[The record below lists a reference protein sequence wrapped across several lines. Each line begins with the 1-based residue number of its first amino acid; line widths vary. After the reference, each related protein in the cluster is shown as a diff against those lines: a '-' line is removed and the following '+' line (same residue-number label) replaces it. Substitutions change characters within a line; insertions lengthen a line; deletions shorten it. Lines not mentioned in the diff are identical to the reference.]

1 MYLNNISSNL
11 TFKNVSV
18 NNAHS
23 NLLSVNNALISSPS
37 KIQFAQNISELAQKQ
52 TTQANR
58 SDSSLSLIALL
69 FLLASFGIMAYR
81 GKLSSKSG
89 AKDAEKTSTQ
99 KFNDSFDRF
108 KTFSKEKLENLKKE
122 IKEVGLKLKKFFSE
136 NFSSNKSK

>member
-37 KIQFAQNISELAQKQ
+37 KIQFAQNNSELAQKQ
-52 TTQANR
+52 TTQANK

-81 GKLSSKSG
+81 GKLPSKSG

-136 NFSSNKSK
+136 KFSSNKSK